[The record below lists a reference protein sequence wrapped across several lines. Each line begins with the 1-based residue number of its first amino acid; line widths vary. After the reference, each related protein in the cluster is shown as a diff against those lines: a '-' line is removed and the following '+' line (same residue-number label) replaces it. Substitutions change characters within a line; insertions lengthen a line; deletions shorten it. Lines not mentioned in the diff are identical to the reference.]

1 MVIARAFAGLTSC
14 LLASRPAQREE
25 DHLPLLPANEAFAA
39 AQKDHKRVLVYQDW
53 PG

>member
-14 LLASRPAQREE
+14 LLASLPAQREE